1 VKNFDLSNR
10 SKFVWLAIFAMAMGF
25 LEGIVVIYLRELYYP
40 QGFGFP
46 LKLMSPELASIEWI
60 REITTL
66 IMLAAVGIIAGRN
79 NLQRL
84 LYFLFTFGVWD
95 IFYYVALKLLIG
107 WPASL
112 LTWDLLFLIPVSWLS
127 PVLAPVICSVTM
139 IVMALMITGKQ
150 EKGFTIDP
158 RPIDWILIA
167 GGAAIILYTF
177 MIDYMELV
185 FDSGVLAPEN
195 SSDVSGQLLN
205 KITNYLPGTYNWFLF
220 IIGELMIIAATVKIL
235 IQAKKAD
242 QPEMMKEGGI
252 SNAPDGLH

>member
-1 VKNFDLSNR
+1 VKNSDLSYR
-10 SKFVWLAIFAMAMGF
+10 SRFVWLAVFAVAMGF

-40 QGFGFP
+40 QGFDFP
-46 LKLMSPELASIEWI
+46 LKLMPPELVSIEWI

-66 IMLAAVGIIAGRN
+66 IMLAAVSIIAGRN

-139 IVMALMITGKQ
+139 IALAVLITRKQ
-150 EKGFTIDP
+150 EKGSTVDP
-158 RPIDWILIA
+158 RPIDWLLIIA
-167 GGAAIILYTF
+167 GAAIILFTF
-177 MIDYMELV
+177 MIDYMKLII
-185 FDSGVLAPEN
+185 DSGVIG
-195 SSDVSGQLLN
+195 SRSTSDGRGQLIN
-205 KITNYLPGTYNWFLF
+205 MITNYVPGTYNWFLF
-220 IIGELMIIAATVKIL
+220 LIGELMIIAATVKIL
-235 IQAKKAD
+235 IQTCKR
-242 QPEMMKEGGI
+242 
-252 SNAPDGLH
+252 

>member
-1 VKNFDLSNR
+1 VKTLDLSYR
-10 SKFVWLAIFAMAMGF
+10 SRLVWLTVFAVAMGF

-46 LKLMSPELASIEWI
+46 LKLMPPELVSIEWI

-66 IMLAAVGIIAGRN
+66 IMLAALGIIAGRN

-139 IVMALMITGKQ
+139 IVMAVLITGKE
-150 EKGFTIDP
+150 EKGFTIVS
-158 RPIDWILIA
+158 RPVDWILIA
-167 GGAAIILYTF
+167 AGAAIILFTF
-177 MIDYMELV
+177 MVDYLKLTV
-185 FDSGVLAPEN
+185 DSGVLA
-195 SSDVSGQLLN
+195 SGKFTDARGQLLHM
-205 KITNYLPGTYNWFLF
+205 ITNYVPDTYNWFLF
-220 IIGELMIIAATVKIL
+220 ITGELMIMAATLKIM
-235 IQAKKAD
+235 IQTNRK
-242 QPEMMKEGGI
+242 
-252 SNAPDGLH
+252 